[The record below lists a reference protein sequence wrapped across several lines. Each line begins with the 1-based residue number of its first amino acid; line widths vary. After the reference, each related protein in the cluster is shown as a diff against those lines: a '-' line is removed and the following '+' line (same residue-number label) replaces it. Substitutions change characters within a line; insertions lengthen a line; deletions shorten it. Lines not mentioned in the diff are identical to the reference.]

1 METGGKRVYFLFK
14 RFANLIKLFMRN
26 TRGLIGLILVLFFVI
41 MAFGAPLFTPYNQ
54 LGTNFGSIS
63 ALSGAMAAPSWLRLL
78 PASLGGNPTL
88 SENMAVV
95 KDPSFSIGN
104 WRWPDGEW
112 NVTASPALA
121 SALSIYRDPVLGY
134 PLEIG
139 NGSMVLDFHRNGTQ
153 TYGTQEIFFYKEFD
167 YPYLGP
173 PQAGRPRVSYE
184 VDGTVHNETRAIFNS
199 ETATYENIS
208 TPVPDVPVQVSAVI
222 KVPSGTWIK
231 IWPTPSD
238 SPSIANASFFTERFG
253 VWVDAAP
260 LFDVRTDI
268 PKDGQYAIGLDV
280 KLYDSFSNASDVRL
294 SVHFDNLQ
302 LALYG
307 TGWGMLGTNQQG
319 FDIWAQLVYGAR
331 ISLYVGVVAAAL
343 AVSIGLIVGLASG
356 YLGRFVDEI
365 LMRATDVLIVLPGL
379 PLLIVLFSVLG
390 ASIENLILLEGLL
403 GWMGFAK
410 LVRSQVLSLRERSYI
425 EAAKAAGSGSGHILF
440 RHVLP
445 NVMGLVYV
453 TLATSVPGAIVAEAA
468 LSFLGFYDPNRM
480 SWGRMLE
487 EMQTAHA
494 VWAWW
499 WVLPPGL
506 CIAGISIAFVLLGY
520 ALDEVLNPR
529 LRQRR

>member
-1 METGGKRVYFLFK
+1 M
-14 RFANLIKLFMRN
+14 
-26 TRGLIGLILVLFFVI
+26 
-41 MAFGAPLFTPYNQ
+41 
-54 LGTNFGSIS
+54 
-63 ALSGAMAAPSWLRLL
+63 
-78 PASLGGNPTL
+78 
-88 SENMAVV
+88 
-95 KDPSFSIGN
+95 
-104 WRWPDGEW
+104 
-112 NVTASPALA
+112 
-121 SALSIYRDPVLGY
+121 
-134 PLEIG
+134 
-139 NGSMVLDFHRNGTQ
+139 
-153 TYGTQEIFFYKEFD
+153 
-167 YPYLGP
+167 
-173 PQAGRPRVSYE
+173 
-184 VDGTVHNETRAIFNS
+184 
-199 ETATYENIS
+199 
-208 TPVPDVPVQVSAVI
+208 
-222 KVPSGTWIK
+222 
-231 IWPTPSD
+231 
-238 SPSIANASFFTERFG
+238 PSIANASFFTEGFD

-260 LFDVRTDI
+260 LFDVRNTI
-268 PKDGQYAIGLDV
+268 PKDGHYAIGLKV
-280 KLYDSFSNASDVRL
+280 KLYDSYSNASDVRL

-307 TGWGMLGTNQQG
+307 TGWGLLGTNQQG

-331 ISLYVGVVAAAL
+331 ISLYVGVVAAVL
-343 AVSIGLIVGLASG
+343 SVSIGLIVGLASG
-356 YLGRFVDEI
+356 YLGKAVDEV

-390 ASIENLILLEGLL
+390 ASIENLIILVGLL

-468 LSFLGFYDPNRM
+468 LSFLGFYDPYRM
-480 SWGRMLE
+480 SWGRMLQ
-487 EMQTAHA
+487 EMQRAHA

-520 ALDEVLNPR
+520 ALDEVLNPK